1 VSDPSNAPSRQP
13 RWSFYRVAMVLFL
26 LIWPGLLIW
35 FGYSGWDTLKEWQ
48 QDGAAFDAYKERVR
62 GWLDSLGPWAPL
74 GFILIQALQVV
85 VAPIPGEA
93 TGFLGGFLFGAAPG
107 FLYSSLGLTL
117 GSGLAFLISR
127 WLGSRVVVKLFHSES
142 LRKFD
147 ALFERNGALVSF
159 LLFLFPGAPKD
170 YLCYL
175 LGLSKMPFKVFVALR
190 LMGAAVKEV
199 VERNYT
205 HFITDV
211 FESEPHSP
219 LKFHTRILGFEVIGQ
234 HLYGELNCS
243 LTRIILTLDILKAYQ
258 RLKTQR
264 NCIAWSL
271 TEGIRGPL
279 ESRLVRM
286 PGD

>member
-1 VSDPSNAPSRQP
+1 MITVSKVVD
-13 RWSFYRVAMVLFL
+13 
-26 LIWPGLLIW
+26 
-35 FGYSGWDTLKEWQ
+35 
-48 QDGAAFDAYKERVR
+48 AAARE
-62 GWLDSLGPWAPL
+62 
-74 GFILIQALQVV
+74 QALEV
-85 VAPIPGEA
+85 VAGVYWQEKNWIKSVEQEIPADIGAQERTSWFLAQFNGQPAGVLRLLYDPPLVLPPECEA
-93 TGFLGGFLFGAAPG
+93 TFKKGFDPQQ
-107 FLYSSLGLTL
+107 
-117 GSGLAFLISR
+117 LITAGR
-127 WLGSRVVVKLFHSES
+127 FVEIGRFMILPEY
-142 LRKFD
+142 RK
-147 ALFERNGALVSF
+147 
-159 LLFLFPGAPKD
+159 
-170 YLCYL
+170 
-175 LGLSKMPFKVFVALR
+175 KVFVALR